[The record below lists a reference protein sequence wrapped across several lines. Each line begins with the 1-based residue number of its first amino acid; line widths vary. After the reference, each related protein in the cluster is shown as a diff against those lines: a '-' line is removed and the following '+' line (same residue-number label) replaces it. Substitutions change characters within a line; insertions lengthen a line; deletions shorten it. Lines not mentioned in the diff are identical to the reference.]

1 LTGAQARAAAASP
14 AGSRQPHLRS
24 AAVAE
29 SDHTSRGRAADRPQ
43 QIPRPGWRDI
53 LWRVKDEASKDNLD
67 MIAAGV
73 AFYGLLAIFPAIA
86 AMISIYGLIAD
97 PQTVQQQMSALSG
110 ALPSDARGIIDEQ
123 LSRVAAGARG
133 ALSAGAII
141 GILATLWSANK
152 GTKALM
158 EALNIVYDEDEKRG
172 FLGLNL
178 VSLALTIG
186 ILVFLIVALGLIAA
200 LPALFGN
207 LGLPEMVRQWASWL
221 RWPVLALVFIV
232 SLAFLYRFAPSRGAP
247 KWRWVSAGA
256 VLATILWMAGSL
268 LFSWYVSNF
277 GSYNQT
283 YGSVGAV
290 IVLMMWFWLSAY
302 IVLAGAELN
311 AEMEHQTERD
321 TTSGERRPRGHRGA
335 YVADTVGEQP

>member
-1 LTGAQARAAAASP
+1 L
-14 AGSRQPHLRS
+14 
-24 AAVAE
+24 
-29 SDHTSRGRAADRPQ
+29 
-43 QIPRPGWRDI
+43 GWRDI
-53 LWRVKDEASKDNLD
+53 LWRVKEEASKDNLS

-73 AFYGLLAIFPAIA
+73 AFYALLAIFPAIA

-110 ALPSDARGIIDEQ
+110 ALPSDARGIINEQ
-123 LSRVAAGARG
+123 LSRVAAGAQG

-141 GILATLWSANK
+141 GILAALWSANK

-172 FLGLNL
+172 FVGLNF

-207 LGLPEMVRQWASWL
+207 LGLPETVRQWANWL

-232 SLAFLYRFAPSRGAP
+232 SLAFLYRFAPSRDAP

-256 VLATILWMAGSL
+256 VLATVLWMAGSL

-290 IVLMMWFWLSAY
+290 IVLMMWFWLSAC
-302 IVLAGAELN
+302 IVLAGAQLN

-321 TTSGERRPRGHRGA
+321 TTSGDRQPRGRRGA